1 MFSQIK
7 DFPTFLFQTDL
18 SQLLHLGRLVVKRLS
33 KLFQVEV
40 NCNFLVVKYMVK
52 DKEVVNAHV
61 GGRINQAVYL

>member
-7 DFPTFLFQTDL
+7 DFPAFLFQTDL

-40 NCNFLVVKYMVK
+40 NCNFLVVKDMVK

>member
-7 DFPTFLFQTDL
+7 DFPAFLLQTDL
-18 SQLLHLGRLVVKRLS
+18 SQFLHLGRFVVKRLS

-40 NCNFLVVKYMVK
+40 DCNFLVVKHMMK